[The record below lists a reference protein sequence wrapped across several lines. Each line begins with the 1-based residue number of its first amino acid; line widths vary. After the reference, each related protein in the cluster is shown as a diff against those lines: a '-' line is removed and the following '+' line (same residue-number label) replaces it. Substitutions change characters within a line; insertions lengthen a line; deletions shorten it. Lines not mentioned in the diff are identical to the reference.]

1 MIRSMRAGS
10 TREPVAYTH
19 GAAPPA
25 RIGRPDT
32 DIRMNLS
39 LQDVAW
45 HRSVGR
51 LIETL
56 DQPGFWLALIRLIEE
71 YVAVD
76 SWVALMFGDGRPQ
89 VFAECA
95 YEGDGPDPLFRDYV
109 QGLYLLDPFYIANRD
124 APTSGLFRLSDVAP
138 ECFRATEYYTRYFTH
153 NVVED
158 EVQFNVVLDDA
169 RTLCLSL
176 GSKRRFSPAQVAL
189 LDLVRPWVAALMR
202 QRLAYEHTHAE
213 PAPSRR
219 AHARAGAGSGFE
231 HAMARL
237 GTPLTARELDVI
249 RLILSGRSNKE
260 VANKLDISAETVKVH
275 RRNIYAK
282 LAINSQSEL
291 FSLFLK
297 AQTDT

>member
-1 MIRSMRAGS
+1 
-10 TREPVAYTH
+10 
-19 GAAPPA
+19 
-25 RIGRPDT
+25 
-32 DIRMNLS
+32 MNLT

-51 LIETL
+51 LIESL

-76 SWVALMFGDGRPQ
+76 SWVVLTFGDGRPQ
-89 VFAECA
+89 VFAERP
-95 YEGDGPDPLFRDYV
+95 YEGGGPDPLFRDYV
-109 QGLYLLDPFYIANRD
+109 QGLYQLDPFYIANRD
-124 APTSGLFRLSDVAP
+124 APRSGLFRLSDVAP
-138 ECFRATEYYTRYFTH
+138 ECFRDTEYYTLYFTH

-176 GSKRRFSPAQVAL
+176 GSKRRFSPGQIAL
-189 LDLVRPWVAALMR
+189 LDLIRPWVAGLMR
-202 QRLAYEHTHAE
+202 QRLAFE
-213 PAPSRR
+213 PASAEQAPPRR
-219 AHARAGAGSGFE
+219 TGAHDGFE
-231 HAMARL
+231 QAMARL

-260 VANKLDISAETVKVH
+260 VANKLSISAETVKVH
-275 RRNIYAK
+275 RRNIYGK

-297 AQTDT
+297 AQADG

>member
-1 MIRSMRAGS
+1 
-10 TREPVAYTH
+10 
-19 GAAPPA
+19 
-25 RIGRPDT
+25 
-32 DIRMNLS
+32 MNLT

-56 DQPGFWLALIRLIEE
+56 DQPGFWLSLIRLIEE

-95 YEGDGPDPLFRDYV
+95 YEGGGPDPLFRDYV

-138 ECFRATEYYTRYFTH
+138 ECFRDTEYYTRYFTH

-158 EVQFNVVLDDA
+158 EVQFNVVLHDT

-176 GSKRRFSPAQVAL
+176 GSKRRFSPEHVAL

-202 QRLAYEHTHAE
+202 QRLAYEPMLAE

-219 AHARAGAGSGFE
+219 PGADAGNGFE

-260 VANKLDISAETVKVH
+260 VASKLDISAETVKVH

-291 FSLFLK
+291 FALFLK

>member
-1 MIRSMRAGS
+1 
-10 TREPVAYTH
+10 
-19 GAAPPA
+19 
-25 RIGRPDT
+25 
-32 DIRMNLS
+32 MNLS

-51 LIETL
+51 LVESL
-56 DQPGFWLALIRLIEE
+56 DQSGFWLALIRLIEE
-71 YVAVD
+71 YVAID
-76 SWVALMFGDGRPQ
+76 SWVVLMFGDGRPQ
-89 VFAECA
+89 VFAECPYA
-95 YEGDGPDPLFRDYV
+95 GDGPDPLFRDYV
-109 QGLYLLDPFYIANRD
+109 QGLYQLDPFYIANRD

-138 ECFRATEYYTRYFTH
+138 ECFRDTEYYTLYFTH

-176 GSKRRFSPAQVAL
+176 GSKRRFSPGQVAL
-189 LDLVRPWVAALMR
+189 LDLIRPWVAGLMR
-202 QRLAYEHTHAE
+202 QRLAFEPAPTEPAE
-213 PAPSRR
+213 PAAPRR
-219 AHARAGAGSGFE
+219 GDSAARGGFE

-260 VANKLDISAETVKVH
+260 VANKLAISAETVKVH

-282 LAINSQSEL
+282 LDINSQSAL
-291 FSLFLK
+291 FSLFLH
-297 AQTDT
+297 AQTAG

>member
-1 MIRSMRAGS
+1 
-10 TREPVAYTH
+10 
-19 GAAPPA
+19 
-25 RIGRPDT
+25 
-32 DIRMNLS
+32 MNLT

-51 LIETL
+51 LIESL
-56 DQPGFWLALIRLIEE
+56 DQPGFWLSLIRLIDE

-76 SWVALMFGDGRPQ
+76 SWVALMFDDGRPQ
-89 VFAECA
+89 VFAECP

-109 QGLYLLDPFYIANRD
+109 HGLYLLDPFYIANRD
-124 APTSGLFRLSDVAP
+124 APQSGLFRLSDVAP
-138 ECFRATEYYTRYFTH
+138 ECFRDTEYYTLYFTH

-158 EVQFNVVLDDA
+158 EVQFNVVLDDT

-176 GSKRRFSPAQVAL
+176 GSKQRFGPEQVAL
-189 LDLVRPWVAALMR
+189 LDLVRPWVAGLMR
-202 QRLAYEHTHAE
+202 QRLAFEQKPADAE

-219 AHARAGAGSGFE
+219 AGADGRDGFE

-260 VANKLDISAETVKVH
+260 VANKLSISAETVKVH

-297 AQTDT
+297 AQTDG

>member
-1 MIRSMRAGS
+1 
-10 TREPVAYTH
+10 
-19 GAAPPA
+19 
-25 RIGRPDT
+25 
-32 DIRMNLS
+32 MNLT

-51 LIETL
+51 LIESL

-76 SWVALMFGDGRPQ
+76 SWVALSFGDGRPQ
-89 VFAECA
+89 VFAECP
-95 YEGDGPDPLFRDYV
+95 YEGGGPDPLFRDYV
-109 QGLYLLDPFYIANRD
+109 QGLYQLDPFYIANRD
-124 APTSGLFRLSDVAP
+124 APQSGLFRLSDVAP
-138 ECFRATEYYTRYFTH
+138 ECFRDTEYYTLYFTH

-158 EVQFNVVLDDA
+158 EVQFNVVLDAA

-176 GSKRRFSPAQVAL
+176 GSKRRFSAEHVAL
-189 LDLVRPWVAALMR
+189 LDLIRPWVAGLMR
-202 QRLAYEHTHAE
+202 QRMAFE
-213 PAPSRR
+213 PAGHAPPRR
-219 AHARAGAGSGFE
+219 AGGPDGFE
-231 HAMARL
+231 QAMARL

-260 VANKLDISAETVKVH
+260 IANKLSISAETVKVH
-275 RRNIYAK
+275 RRNLYGK

-297 AQTDT
+297 AQSGT